1 MEEMERDF
9 VTFTDDDG
17 NDFELDVIDYFEYEG
32 QEYAVLMDLS
42 EECEHDEDEE
52 CDCGHDVYIM
62 KIVVNGDMEEFLP
75 ADEDK
80 FDVLTAIVEERLAG
94 DCCDDDCCCDED
106 GVLACELE
114 RLNLGFR
121 ECLRAKA
128 HIYNVCS
135 VLNGVVYAF
144 YNVGDIH

>member
-62 KIVVNGDMEEFLP
+62 KIVVNGDMEEFVP
-75 ADEDK
+75 VEDDSLLEK
-80 FDVLTAIVEERLAG
+80 LIAIVQRRFDGEEIG
-94 DCCDDDCCCDED
+94 DDPDE
-106 GVLACELE
+106 E
-114 RLNLGFR
+114 
-121 ECLRAKA
+121 
-128 HIYNVCS
+128 I
-135 VLNGVVYAF
+135 
-144 YNVGDIH
+144 